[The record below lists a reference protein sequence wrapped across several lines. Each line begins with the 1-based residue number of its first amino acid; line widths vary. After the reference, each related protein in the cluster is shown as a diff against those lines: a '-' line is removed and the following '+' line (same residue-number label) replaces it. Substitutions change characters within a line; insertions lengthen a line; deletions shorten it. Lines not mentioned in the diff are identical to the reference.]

1 MNTVIYV
8 VILLLSCFQFTI
20 GDKFEIDPNG
30 YIVFCPCM
38 GRFGNQME
46 QFLGALNF
54 ARDVDRTLVLP
65 HLVEYPHGRASDQI
79 PFQKYFQVEP
89 LRKYTKVFLMDDFM
103 ENIADE
109 IWPQGQR
116 IAFCYQFRDGENSC
130 KAKDGN
136 PFGPFW
142 DRFNID
148 FDHNA
153 KFGPLGFDM
162 DYGFHKSA
170 WVNNFPGDKFPVL
183 AFTGAPGAF
192 PVLEKNVKLQ
202 QYIKWSSYIDN
213 LAETFINKFKP
224 NKDDKFIGIHLR
236 NGKDF
241 KLACEHT
248 RDMKNNN
255 FFASAQCLGY
265 GTENGDLSMEL
276 CYPSDNTIMKQVG
289 DALRK
294 TGAKHAYIASDN
306 DHMIKKFEKRFKSV
320 KFVKYDLESPHVDL
334 CILGKAEHAIVNCV
348 STFSAFL
355 KRQRDTENKT
365 TDFWAFSVKRRSV
378 SEDL

>member
-1 MNTVIYV
+1 
-8 VILLLSCFQFTI
+8 
-20 GDKFEIDPNG
+20 
-30 YIVFCPCM
+30 
-38 GRFGNQME
+38 
-46 QFLGALNF
+46 
-54 ARDVDRTLVLP
+54 
-65 HLVEYPHGRASDQI
+65 
-79 PFQKYFQVEP
+79 
-89 LRKYTKVFLMDDFM
+89 
-103 ENIADE
+103 
-109 IWPQGQR
+109 
-116 IAFCYQFRDGENSC
+116 
-130 KAKDGN
+130 
-136 PFGPFW
+136 
-142 DRFNID
+142 
-148 FDHNA
+148 
-153 KFGPLGFDM
+153 
-162 DYGFHKSA
+162 
-170 WVNNFPGDKFPVL
+170 
-183 AFTGAPGAF
+183 
-192 PVLEKNVKLQ
+192 
-202 QYIKWSSYIDN
+202 
-213 LAETFINKFKP
+213 
-224 NKDDKFIGIHLR
+224 
-236 NGKDF
+236 
-241 KLACEHT
+241 
-248 RDMKNNN
+248 MKNNN